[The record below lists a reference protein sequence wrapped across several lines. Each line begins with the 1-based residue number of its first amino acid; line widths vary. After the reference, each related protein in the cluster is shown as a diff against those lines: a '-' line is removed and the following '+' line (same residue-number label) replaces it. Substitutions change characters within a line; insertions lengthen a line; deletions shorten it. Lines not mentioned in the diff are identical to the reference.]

1 MEEMQR
7 LKIEGAR
14 NAHAGTREVL
24 QHEEGNSVWL
34 VAMEEKLVAA
44 ARNPTNVKGEQKE

>member
-1 MEEMQR
+1 MPEQGRCFNMR
-7 LKIEGAR
+7 I
-14 NAHAGTREVL
+14 
-24 QHEEGNSVWL
+24 EEGNSVWL